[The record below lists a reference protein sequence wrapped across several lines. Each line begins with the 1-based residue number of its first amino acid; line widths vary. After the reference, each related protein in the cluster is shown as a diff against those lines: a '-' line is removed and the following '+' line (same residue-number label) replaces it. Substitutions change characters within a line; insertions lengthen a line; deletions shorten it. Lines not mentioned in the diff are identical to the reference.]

1 MSRIHPAYQNRSHDD
16 KLTLKERSEED
27 TDQLQLQ
34 LVRPSVLTVWKRSS
48 MTFQGTDGFTV
59 FDQHGRLA
67 FRVDNYSRKSSCN
80 IIKGGR
86 LVLMDGAGNALLTL
100 KPQVLSMQ
108 YQWNA
113 YRGEDKTGKRVTST
127 TSKVFSMRSGS
138 TLFHSSKD
146 EAIVMMMGSSAG
158 PSTNNSNTDRHQTP
172 DFRIEGC
179 FRRRNCKILKSSSGE
194 MVARIARKR
203 VNNRRILL
211 GDDVFSLAVQPGF
224 DPQLIMAFVIIL
236 DRICGK
242 PFAPVLCS

>member
-1 MSRIHPAYQNRSHDD
+1 MSRIHPTYQNRSHDD

-86 LVLMDGAGNALLTL
+86 LVLMDGDGTALLTL

-113 YRGEDKTGKRVTST
+113 YSGEDKTGKRVTST
-127 TSKVFSMRSGS
+127 TSK
-138 TLFHSSKD
+138 
-146 EAIVMMMGSSAG
+146 
-158 PSTNNSNTDRHQTP
+158 TP

-179 FRRRNCKILKSSSGE
+179 FRRRNCKIIKSSSGE

-236 DRICGK
+236 DRICGMIASFTTNAK
-242 PFAPVLCS
+242 RVL

>member
-1 MSRIHPAYQNRSHDD
+1 MSRIHPTYQNRSHDD

-86 LVLMDGAGNALLTL
+86 LVLMDGDGTALLTL

-113 YRGEDKTGKRVTST
+113 YSGEDKTGKRVTST
-127 TSKVFSMRSGS
+127 TSK
-138 TLFHSSKD
+138 
-146 EAIVMMMGSSAG
+146 
-158 PSTNNSNTDRHQTP
+158 TP

-179 FRRRNCKILKSSSGE
+179 FRRRNCKIIKSSSGE

-236 DRICGK
+236 DRIC
-242 PFAPVLCS
+242 VLLQEKSHLGRGFLFFVFLF

>member
-1 MSRIHPAYQNRSHDD
+1 MSRIHPTYQNRSHDD

-86 LVLMDGAGNALLTL
+86 LVLMDGDGTALLTL

-113 YRGEDKTGKRVTST
+113 YSGEDKTGKRVTST
-127 TSKVFSMRSGS
+127 TSK
-138 TLFHSSKD
+138 
-146 EAIVMMMGSSAG
+146 
-158 PSTNNSNTDRHQTP
+158 TP

-179 FRRRNCKILKSSSGE
+179 FRRRNCKIIKSSSGE

-236 DRICGK
+236 DRICG
-242 PFAPVLCS
+242 AS